1 MIRALP
7 IELIILIG
15 ALLLLLSVLASRAS
29 HRLGIPALLVF
40 LVIGMLAGSD
50 GPGGLYFDDH
60 WLAQFLGSVALAY
73 ILFAGGLDT
82 RWATVRPVW
91 KQSVLLSTI
100 GVVLTAVLV
109 GAFAHLILEFS
120 LFHSLLLGAIVS
132 STDAAAVFSILR
144 SRDVRLRDNL
154 EPLLELESGSNDPMA
169 VFLTL
174 GFTRLL
180 DDPSVSLAELLPQF
194 FVQFALGGLLG
205 FGAGKLMVWLINHLR
220 LQAEGLYPVLSF
232 ANVLLVFGVT
242 SVLGGNGFLAVYLAG
257 MTMGNHNFLHRRS
270 LTRFHDGLAWLMQ
283 IVMFLVLGLLVF
295 PSYLITIAVPGI
307 SVAVFLMI
315 VARPLSVMLTL
326 LPFSMPLVEKAMV
339 AWVGLRGAVP
349 IVLATFPLLAEIAHA
364 QTLFD
369 LVFFVVLA
377 SVLIQG
383 TTIPVVAR
391 WLRVDVTERARVE
404 ALIHEEFVDRCGGEL
419 SEITLDKSSPAVG
432 RRIVDLDL
440 PPDALVVLIKRD
452 GEFIIPRG
460 SVTLEAGDQVLV
472 AADVEALEK
481 TAQIFRGINFAERK
495 RIIPKNPK
503 KCPKGKSDDKLGS
516 SSAV

>member
-7 IELIILIG
+7 IELIVLVG
-15 ALLLLLSVLASRAS
+15 ALLLLLGVLVSRAS

-50 GPGGLYFDDH
+50 GPGGIYFDDH

-82 RWATVRPVW
+82 SWSTVRPVW
-91 KQSVLLSTI
+91 KQSALLSTI
-100 GVVLTAVLV
+100 GVAATAVLV

-120 LFHSLLLGAIVS
+120 LLHSLLLGAIVS

-144 SRDVRLRDNL
+144 SRDVRLRGNL

-169 VFLTL
+169 VFLTI

-180 DDPSVSLAELLPQF
+180 SDPSASLEALVPQF
-194 FVQFALGGLLG
+194 VIQFVVGGLVG
-205 FGAGKLMVWLINHLR
+205 FGAGKIMVWLINNLR
-220 LQAEGLYPVLSF
+220 LHAEGLYPVLSF
-232 ANVLLVFGVT
+232 ANVLLVFGVA

-257 MTMGNHNFLHRRS
+257 ITLGNHNFLHRRS

-295 PSYLITIAVPGI
+295 PSHLIAIAIPGI
-307 SVAVFLMI
+307 SVAMFLII

-326 LPFSMPLVEKAMV
+326 SPFPMSLAEKAMV

-349 IVLATFPLLAEIAHA
+349 IVLATFPLLAGIAHA

-369 LVFFVVLA
+369 LVFFIVLA

-391 WLRVDVTERARVE
+391 WLRVESPERARAEV
-404 ALIHEEFVDRCGGEL
+404 LIYEEFVDRCGGEL
-419 SEITLDKSSPAVG
+419 SEITLDQNAPAVG

-440 PPDALVVLIKRD
+440 PPEALVVLIKRD
-452 GEFIIPRG
+452 GTFIIPRG
-460 SVTLEAGDQVLV
+460 SVALEAGDRVLV
-472 AADVEALEK
+472 AAEAEALEK
-481 TAQIFRGINFAERK
+481 TRQILQGSNFVVR
-495 RIIPKNPK
+495 RRTIPKNPN
-503 KCPKGKSDDKLGS
+503 KCPKG
-516 SSAV
+516 

>member
-1 MIRALP
+1 MMIRTLP
-7 IELIILIG
+7 IELTILIG
-15 ALLLLLSVLASRAS
+15 ALLLLLGVLVSRAS
-29 HRLGIPALLVF
+29 HRVGIPALLVF
-40 LVIGMLAGSD
+40 LIIGMLVGSD
-50 GPGGLYFDDH
+50 GPGGIYFDDH

-82 RWATVRPVW
+82 HWDVVRPVW
-91 KQSVLLSTI
+91 KQSALLSTI
-100 GVVLTAVLV
+100 GVFLTAALV
-109 GAFAHLILEFS
+109 GAFAHLVLNFP
-120 LFHSLLLGAIVS
+120 LLHGLLLGAVVS

-144 SRDVRLRDNL
+144 SRDVRLRGNL

-169 VFLTL
+169 VFLTI

-180 DDPSVSLAELLPQF
+180 SDPSASLGSLLPQF
-194 FVQFALGGLLG
+194 VIQFVVGGLVG
-205 FGAGKLMVWLINHLR
+205 FGAGKLMVWLINNLR

-232 ANVLLVFGVT
+232 ANVLLVFGVA

-257 MTMGNHNFLHRRS
+257 ITLGNHSFLHRRS

-295 PSYLITIAVPGI
+295 PSRLVAIVIPG
-307 SVAVFLMI
+307 VAVSMFLII
-315 VARPLSVMLTL
+315 VARPLSVLLTL
-326 LPFSMPLVEKAMV
+326 WPFPMPLAEKAMV

-349 IVLATFPLLAEIAHA
+349 IVLATFPLLAGVPHA

-369 LVFFVVLA
+369 LVFFVVLT

-391 WLRVDVTERARVE
+391 WLRVDVAGGARAK

-419 SEITLDKSSPAVG
+419 SELRLEEGSPAVG
-432 RRIVDLDL
+432 RRIVDLGL
-440 PPDALVVLIKRD
+440 PSDALVVLIKRD

-460 SVTLEAGDQVLV
+460 SVALEAGDHVLI
-472 AADVEALEK
+472 AADAEALEK
-481 TAQIFRGINFAERK
+481 TRQILQGINFIGR
-495 RIIPKNPK
+495 RPTIPKNPK
-503 KCPKGKSDDKLGS
+503 KCP
-516 SSAV
+516 

>member
-1 MIRALP
+1 MTIRALP

-50 GPGGLYFDDH
+50 GPGGIHFDDP

-82 RWATVRPVW
+82 NWAVVRPVW
-91 KQSVLLSTI
+91 RQSALLSTI
-100 GVVLTAVLV
+100 GVVLTALLM
-109 GAFAHLILEFS
+109 GAFVPLVLDFPLLHG
-120 LFHSLLLGAIVS
+120 LLLGAVVS

-144 SRDVRLRDNL
+144 SRDVRLRGNL

-180 DDPSVSLAELLPQF
+180 SDPNASLEALLPQF
-194 FVQFALGGLLG
+194 VIQFVVGGSVG

-220 LQAEGLYPVLSF
+220 LHAEGLYPVLSF
-232 ANVLLVFGVT
+232 ANVLLVFGIA
-242 SVLGGNGFLAVYLAG
+242 SVLRGNAFLAVYLAG
-257 MTMGNHNFLHRRS
+257 ITLGNHNFLHRRS

-283 IVMFLVLGLLVF
+283 IVMFLVLGLLVL
-295 PSYLITIAVPGI
+295 PSRLLAIAVPGI
-307 SVAVFLMI
+307 LVAMFLI
-315 VARPLSVMLTL
+315 VVARPVSVLLTL
-326 LPFSMPLVEKAMV
+326 SPFPMPLAEKAIV

-349 IVLATFPLLAEIAHA
+349 IVLATFPLLAEVSHA

-369 LVFFVVLA
+369 LVFFVVLT

-383 TTIPVVAR
+383 TTIPIVAR
-391 WLRVDVTERARVE
+391 WLRIDVTEPVRADV
-404 ALIHEEFVDRCGGEL
+404 LIHEEFVDRCGGEL
-419 SEITLDKSSPAVG
+419 REVILDKHSPAVG

-440 PPDALVVLIKRD
+440 PPEALVVLIKRD

-460 SVTLEAGDQVLV
+460 SVALEAGDRVLI
-472 AADVEALEK
+472 AAEAEALEK
-481 TAQIFRGINFAERK
+481 ARRILQGVNFAAHRYP
-495 RIIPKNPK
+495 IPKNPK
-503 KCPKGKSDDKLGS
+503 KCRDG
-516 SSAV
+516 

>member
-1 MIRALP
+1 MIRTLP
-7 IELIILIG
+7 IELIILVA
-15 ALLLLLSVLASRAS
+15 ALLLLLGVLASRAS

-50 GPGGLYFDDH
+50 GPGGIYFDDH
-60 WLAQFLGSVALAY
+60 WLARLLGSVALAY

-82 RWATVRPVW
+82 SWSTVRPIW
-91 KQSVLLSTI
+91 KQSALLSTI
-100 GVVLTAVLV
+100 GVVLTAILL
-109 GAFAHLILEFS
+109 GAFAHLVLKFP
-120 LFHSLLLGAIVS
+120 LLHSLLLGAIVS

-144 SRDVRLRDNL
+144 SRDVRLRGNL

-169 VFLTL
+169 VFLTI
-174 GFTRLL
+174 GFTQLL
-180 DDPSVSLAELLPQF
+180 DNPSASLVGLLPQF
-194 FVQFALGGLLG
+194 FVQFTLGGLLG

-232 ANVLLVFGVT
+232 ANVSLIFGIT

-257 MTMGNHNFLHRRS
+257 ITMGNHNFLHRRS

-295 PSYLITIAVPGI
+295 PSRLITIAIPGM
-307 SVAVFLMI
+307 SVAFFLII
-315 VARPLSVMLTL
+315 VARPLSVLLTL
-326 LPFSMPLVEKAMV
+326 SPFSMSLADKVMI

-349 IVLATFPLLAEIAHA
+349 IVLATFPLLAEVSYA

-369 LVFFVVLA
+369 LVFFVVLS

-383 TTIPVVAR
+383 TTIPTVAR
-391 WLRVDVTERARVE
+391 WLGVDVAIRAHNT

-419 SEITLDKSSPAVG
+419 SEIRLEKGSLAVG

-460 SVTLEAGDQVLV
+460 SVTLEAEDQILI
-472 AADVEALEK
+472 AAGAEALEK
-481 TAQIFRGINFAERK
+481 TRRVLQGA
-495 RIIPKNPK
+495 
-503 KCPKGKSDDKLGS
+503 DM
-516 SSAV
+516 